1 MNTIGIE
8 TLSRDVRTYSTAAGL
23 AANAGTA
30 GGLAASPAFTNS
42 PHLAVA
48 RERYEQSVVRQL
60 LWPQADQPS
69 FDACPS
75 AVRQASSEL

>member
-1 MNTIGIE
+1 MTPDPHDAIRGA
-8 TLSRDVRTYSTAAGL
+8 RHYYDVHQLLG
-23 AANAGTA
+23 NPGV
-30 GGLAASPAFTNS
+30 SPAFTNS

-69 FDACPS
+69 FDACLN
-75 AVRQASSEL
+75 AVRQATSEL